1 MEKCDFFKNAAP
13 APAAL
18 PPGRFTPSPEPRP
31 PPTPPPNLPKE
42 PKPKDKSGPLYAK
55 FATPDA
61 PVRKARNPKLI
72 QKGVEMAFR
81 KRQNAKFKENKAEV
95 LECFRRAVSRH

>member
-1 MEKCDFFKNAAP
+1 MEP
-13 APAAL
+13 V
-18 PPGRFTPSPEPRP
+18 PPPQGRMTPSPEPRLP
-31 PPTPPPNLPKE
+31 PPPPPNIPKE

-81 KRQNAKFKENKAEV
+81 KRQNVKFKESKADV
-95 LECFRRAVSRH
+95 LECFRRAVSSAWCTVSRKQR